1 MMSSV
6 LGLMSVKCY
15 RDLELGRAIGI
26 EKYRRRK
33 WPSLRRWL
41 ELEGGNRNTQ
51 AGRTGG
57 QTRQDQEAKTRFVLV
72 MEDDEKTEEAE
83 PYETNRTKSGTTNK
97 VLGSMEWGYQ
107 QRPKQLSS

>member
-1 MMSSV
+1 M
-6 LGLMSVKCY
+6 KCH

-26 EKYRRRK
+26 ENTDEK

-57 QTRQDQEAKTRFVLV
+57 QTEDRDQEAKTRFVLC
-72 MEDDEKTEEAE
+72 D
-83 PYETNRTKSGTTNK
+83 G
-97 VLGSMEWGYQ
+97 G
-107 QRPKQLSS
+107 